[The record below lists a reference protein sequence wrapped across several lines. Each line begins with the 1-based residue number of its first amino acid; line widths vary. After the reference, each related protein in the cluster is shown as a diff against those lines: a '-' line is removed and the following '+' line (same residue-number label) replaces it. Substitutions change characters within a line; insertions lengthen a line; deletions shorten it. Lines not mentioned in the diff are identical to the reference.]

1 MKLTRPQINIHNHY
15 FQLFI
20 LIFIFTIFSVS
31 ACIRLSIFSGFS
43 PVECSSSDDM
53 DSHYDAGDKYL
64 KISAEKLYYTGYDYL
79 VRNSVRGHYYYSL
92 ENEKCTIYLI
102 SCDYL
107 NNAGKPPLTLEN
119 ISLNAALKK
128 NDPYLKP
135 LLEYMAAD
143 LNWNYSGLSAHTGTV
158 VVSEYHYSLPLYI
171 TIALTAIFG
180 IIATVISAVYIVIKS
195 KPSKTTDKKSAHNKS
210 CGVR

>member
-1 MKLTRPQINIHNHY
+1 
-15 FQLFI
+15 
-20 LIFIFTIFSVS
+20 
-31 ACIRLSIFSGFS
+31 
-43 PVECSSSDDM
+43 
-53 DSHYDAGDKYL
+53 
-64 KISAEKLYYTGYDYL
+64 
-79 VRNSVRGHYYYSL
+79 
-92 ENEKCTIYLI
+92 
-102 SCDYL
+102 
-107 NNAGKPPLTLEN
+107 
-119 ISLNAALKK
+119 
-128 NDPYLKP
+128 
-135 LLEYMAAD
+135 MASD

>member
-1 MKLTRPQINIHNHY
+1 MHN
-15 FQLFI
+15 
-20 LIFIFTIFSVS
+20 
-31 ACIRLSIFSGFS
+31 
-43 PVECSSSDDM
+43 
-53 DSHYDAGDKYL
+53 
-64 KISAEKLYYTGYDYL
+64 
-79 VRNSVRGHYYYSL
+79 
-92 ENEKCTIYLI
+92 I

-135 LLEYMAAD
+135 LLEYMASD